1 MRLHGEME
9 RWHVNQASLAAR
21 LGISPGTVS
30 GWFSKGALPQPRI
43 RAELAKI
50 FDVTPEW
57 LIYGTDPKLSSQ
69 AMRRGEQAV
78 PNLLPLRTTENAAMY
93 KTQPR
98 MIPLLSWAQAGIATA
113 FEEIPE
119 HWQEFI
125 PAVVTDKQAFAIQLR
140 GDSMEPKYSDGDIAV
155 VLPSTP
161 ARAGDLVIAKIK
173 EEGFSFKIMNL
184 VGGGPEQ
191 IKLTSY
197 NPLYEPRILPREAFH
212 WIYPVHS
219 VNKLI
224 RR

>member
-1 MRLHGEME
+1 MTQE
-9 RWHVNQASLAAR
+9 RAANL
-21 LGISPGTVS
+21 LGISPDYLSQIELGKKRPSNRLVRLIEIYAADPSHMPPPLKLLEVNREKVLGREVS
-30 GWFSKGALPQPRI
+30 RVP
-43 RAELAKI
+43 
-50 FDVTPEW
+50 T
-57 LIYGTDPKLSSQ
+57 SQ
-69 AMRRGEQAV
+69 S
-78 PNLLPLRTTENAAMY
+78 LRTTENAAMY

-98 MIPLLSWAQAGIATA
+98 MIPLLSWAQAGMATA

-119 HWQEFI
+119 DWQEYI

-140 GDSMEPKYSDGDIAV
+140 GDSMEPKYSDGDVAI
-155 VLPSTP
+155 VLPNTP
-161 ARAGDLVIAKIK
+161 SRAGDLVIAKIK
-173 EEGFSFKIMNL
+173 EEGFAFKIMNL

-197 NPLYEPRILPREAFH
+197 NPLYEPRVLPREAFH